1 MSNHYEEYGIK
12 RRKISVW
19 SIVGMVYM
27 LTAAGAFGIE
37 EMISASGPGMAA
49 LLLVLIP
56 MFWSLPQAA
65 CSAELGSAMPE
76 EGGFYYWAQKSLGE
90 YWGFQIGWWRVIN
103 IYLAHVS
110 TLVLAVNYLGSII
123 PMSGMQ
129 SYIVKA
135 ILIIG
140 FMLFNFRG
148 IEEVSIF
155 TTILSVFILIA
166 FASVTVIGFANWNFN
181 PISPMIPE
189 GSSVLT
195 SISGGLAIGMWM
207 YSGFASITT
216 IAGEVDNPKTLGKG
230 LLIALPVVV
239 LSYLL
244 PTLASVASLGR
255 WEEWG
260 TGSVSYGDVL
270 AIVSPSLKVGFV
282 IVAIVAS
289 LSFYNANISPGSRVF
304 FTMAAD
310 HMSPKILTKC
320 NKFGVPVVPII
331 IMGILD
337 LILCQFSF
345 TALVLIDMTI
355 CILVYVVIFITTIVM
370 RYKAPDMPRPIKIP
384 FGNIGVIV
392 ISCAGIFIVFVALF
406 LNGVDYYLAGTVV
419 VFFGPVAY
427 QLLRWKFGGLTAVD
441 PEKYPTNRKTH
452 MPFGDFR
459 NFAVTYGIMAIL
471 NMIGCFW
478 FKYYEDPAYYIG
490 EYGSDTAFTTIMT
503 FMDVMTAIYIIA
515 TIVSYALHKKL
526 N

>member
-1 MSNHYEEYGIK
+1 
-12 RRKISVW
+12 
-19 SIVGMVYM
+19 
-27 LTAAGAFGIE
+27 
-37 EMISASGPGMAA
+37 
-49 LLLVLIP
+49 
-56 MFWSLPQAA
+56 
-65 CSAELGSAMPE
+65 MPE

-310 HMSPKILTKC
+310 H
-320 NKFGVPVVPII
+320 GRA
-331 IMGILD
+331 D
-337 LILCQFSF
+337 
-345 TALVLIDMTI
+345 A
-355 CILVYVVIFITTIVM
+355 
-370 RYKAPDMPRPIKIP
+370 
-384 FGNIGVIV
+384 
-392 ISCAGIFIVFVALF
+392 
-406 LNGVDYYLAGTVV
+406 
-419 VFFGPVAY
+419 
-427 QLLRWKFGGLTAVD
+427 
-441 PEKYPTNRKTH
+441 
-452 MPFGDFR
+452 
-459 NFAVTYGIMAIL
+459 
-471 NMIGCFW
+471 
-478 FKYYEDPAYYIG
+478 
-490 EYGSDTAFTTIMT
+490 
-503 FMDVMTAIYIIA
+503 
-515 TIVSYALHKKL
+515 
-526 N
+526 